1 MAQPTGDILIVD
13 DERSMREFLG
23 IHLRRAGHR
32 VEAAPG
38 GSAALAAMKERE
50 FDVVITDLRMPDVDG
65 MVVLAEAKQLHPVWP
80 RPSSFIPTRKSSWSP
95 LLPAPRRPSRP

>member
-13 DERSMREFLG
+13 DERSMREFLA

-38 GSAALAAMKERE
+38 GS
-50 FDVVITDLRMPDVDG
+50 
-65 MVVLAEAKQLHPVWP
+65 
-80 RPSSFIPTRKSSWSP
+80 
-95 LLPAPRRPSRP
+95 

>member
-32 VEAAPG
+32 VEAAPRP
-38 GSAALAAMKERE
+38 AAQ
-50 FDVVITDLRMPDVDG
+50 P
-65 MVVLAEAKQLHPVWP
+65 W
-80 RPSSFIPTRKSSWSP
+80 
-95 LLPAPRRPSRP
+95 RR